1 MTTDRSP
8 FMNREREP
16 GSPEAI
22 AAGCTCAADD
32 NAHGQ
37 GVILKYSPP
46 GQPTRAWWI
55 APDCPLHYILS
66 PYSRT
71 PKPPLD
77 ELTATAQTTGQY
89 DLPTEPPHDLHD
101 QEASA

>member
-8 FMNREREP
+8 FMHREREP

-77 ELTATAQTTGQY
+77 KLTAIAQATNQY
-89 DLPTEPPHDLHD
+89 DLPTEPPH
-101 QEASA
+101 A